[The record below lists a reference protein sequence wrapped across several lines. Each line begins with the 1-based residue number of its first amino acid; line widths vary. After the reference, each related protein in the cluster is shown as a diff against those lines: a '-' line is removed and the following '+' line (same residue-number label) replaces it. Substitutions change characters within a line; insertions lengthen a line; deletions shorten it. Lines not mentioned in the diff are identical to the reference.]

1 MIGAM
6 AGSATSQT
14 GWDALRTAEW
24 AAARAAFEADL
35 AGKETAAGL
44 DGPARAWWWLS
55 DLPGAIEAW
64 ERAYATYRR
73 EGQDEPAAH
82 VAVLLIPRARRGHGE

>member
-14 GWDALRTAEW
+14 GWDALRAAEW

-44 DGPARAWWWLS
+44 DGLARARWWLS